1 MIYVQVLLLGIAA
14 GLRTLV
20 APAAVMLFFQLP
32 GAWVAAVLAL
42 FEMYGDKS
50 PKAPPRTAA
59 PALAARLLFGALC
72 GFALV
77 YWGVRR
83 PWSPPQLAWE
93 AAVLGLVGALAGA
106 FGGMYVR
113 VELSRPGMFPALAVA
128 LAEDAVAIGL
138 AFVAVTL

>member
-1 MIYVQVLLLGIAA
+1 MLL
-14 GLRTLV
+14 
-20 APAAVMLFFQLP
+20 FQLP

-50 PKAPPRTAA
+50 PKAPARTAA
-59 PALAARLLFGALC
+59 PALAARLLFGALS

-83 PWSPPQLAWE
+83 PWSPPQLAWDGR
-93 AAVLGLVGALAGA
+93 AIGLLGALAGA
-106 FGGMYVR
+106 
-113 VELSRPGMFPALAVA
+113 LAQEA
-128 LAEDAVAIGL
+128 IAIGL